1 LSLHT
6 VPEIPTNFAA
16 ITDSSTMIQL
26 SWSAPNVTNGILLYY
41 TVVYSNTT
49 HTLIMVYGND
59 TFSDIIQYLNEDT
72 NYLFV
77 IYANT
82 SAGAGPNT
90 TDSAITFEDRE

>member
-1 LSLHT
+1 M
-6 VPEIPTNFAA
+6 PTNFAA
-16 ITDSSTMIQL
+16 VTNASTMIQL

-72 NYLFV
+72 NYSFV

-90 TDSAITFEDRE
+90 TDSARTFEDRE